1 MARLF
6 LIALGFALAGMCEAV
21 LRWSRGLT
29 AEFAFRTAL
38 ACVYLFAGVVLLAR
52 LVFCWGGCAV

>member
-21 LRWSRGLT
+21 VRWSRALP
-29 AEFAFRTAL
+29 AEWFFRTVL
-38 ACVYLFAGVVLLAR
+38 ACVYLIAGVVLVAR
-52 LVFCWGGCAV
+52 LVCCWGGCGA